1 MCLANE
7 EAACGVAGA
16 RASPPIG
23 LACVNSDGA
32 LVEGLGKLLENFNF
46 KKGFQGFDGFLR
58 VEASVEG

>member
-1 MCLANE
+1 MCVCLANE
-7 EAACGVAGA
+7 EAVCGVAGA

-46 KKGFQGFDGFLR
+46 
-58 VEASVEG
+58 